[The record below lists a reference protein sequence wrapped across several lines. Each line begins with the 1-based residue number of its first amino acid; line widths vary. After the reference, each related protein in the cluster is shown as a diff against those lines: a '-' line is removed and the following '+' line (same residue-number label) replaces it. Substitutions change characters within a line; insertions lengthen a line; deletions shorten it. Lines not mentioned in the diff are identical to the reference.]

1 MFLFSPEVD
10 VISVQSDDFDV
21 AAEYAA
27 LTDGDVAA
35 GAVVLFVG
43 RVREMGLSSQVTG
56 LTLEHYPG
64 MTEKALN
71 EIVNEAKARWEII
84 RCRII
89 HRIGTLT
96 LGDQIVLVGV
106 TSPHREQAF
115 LAAEFLMDY
124 LKTQAPF
131 WKKES
136 TREGHH
142 WVTAKETDAQAAK
155 RW

>member
-1 MFLFSPEVD
+1 M
-10 VISVQSDDFDV
+10 ISVQSNDFDV

-27 LTDGDVAA
+27 LTEEDVAA
-35 GAVVLFVG
+35 GAVVMFVG
-43 RVREMGLSSQVTG
+43 RVREMGLSSNVTG

-71 EIVNEAKARWEII
+71 EIIDEAKARWKII

-136 TREGHH
+136 TRDGDH
-142 WVTAKETDAQAAK
+142 WVTAKDKDVQAAE

>member
-142 WVTAKETDAQAAK
+142 WVIAKETDAQAAK